1 MQLFANRVVGASP
14 WRTLRGSGTRIA
26 SRHEGCR
33 EQRKHQLSMLIG
45 PGLPRLQNAPLGP
58 RVRHA
63 LANDLGGEADGV
75 AGEHRLQP
83 AQIAKTGRRAPHRDR
98 LAARRRLLHQAL
110 RVCDHQLH
118 ADRADMPAGGGKT
131 AEQRVAALFLAQVEA
146 LRIEFRG
153 EALDRIGGK
162 GEGADLAPL
171 PDLHV
176 LEEPHQRDS
185 SAGERRPT
193 MIGEVISHS
202 ATPAALRAVLLKV
215 TMPVSGRLFETRAS
229 ITSTSSIKSSPGR
242 NGASQRTSL
251 TPGEPSEAVRVM
263 KPSHSMRIMSE
274 QRCQPEPDSPL
285 SMDLAAAA
293 SSRCIG
299 CGSYSL
305 AKARMSSRVTCCGPK
320 LPKRPGGKSSKV
332 SVVIQSGAMESFW
345 GIVVTK
351 TDCGRTFGRS
361 QSRLPAWP
369 MA

>member
-14 WRTLRGSGTRIA
+14 QRRLRNSGTRIA
-26 SRHEGCR
+26 TRHEGCR
-33 EQRKHQLSMLIG
+33 DQRKHQLAMLIG
-45 PGLPRLQNAPLGP
+45 SGLPRLHNAPIRP
-58 RVRHA
+58 RVRRA
-63 LANDLGGEADGV
+63 LVDDLGGKADGV
-75 AGEHRLQP
+75 AGEHRLDP
-83 AQIAKTGRRAPHRDR
+83 TQIAKAWRRAPHRNGF
-98 LAARRRLLHQAL
+98 AARGRRLHLVL
-110 RVCDHQLH
+110 GVSDKKLH
-118 ADRADMPAGGGKT
+118 ADRADMPAGGGET
-131 AEQRVAALFLAQVEA
+131 AEQRVAARLLAEMKA
-146 LRIEFRG
+146 LRIELRG
-153 EALDRIGGK
+153 KGLDRLG
-162 GEGADLAPL
+162 GEGEGTDLAPL
-171 PDLHV
+171 PDLQI

-185 SAGERRPT
+185 SRGERRPT

-202 ATPAALRAVLLKV
+202 ARPAALRAVLLKV

-229 ITSTSSIKSSPGR
+229 ITSTSSITSSPGR

-305 AKARMSSRVTCCGPK
+305 AKARMSSRVTCCSPK

-332 SVVIQSGAMESFW
+332 SVVIQNGAMESFW
-345 GIVVTK
+345 GIVVRK
-351 TDCGRTFGRS
+351 PDCGRTFGRS
-361 QSRLPAWP
+361 QSCLPAWP